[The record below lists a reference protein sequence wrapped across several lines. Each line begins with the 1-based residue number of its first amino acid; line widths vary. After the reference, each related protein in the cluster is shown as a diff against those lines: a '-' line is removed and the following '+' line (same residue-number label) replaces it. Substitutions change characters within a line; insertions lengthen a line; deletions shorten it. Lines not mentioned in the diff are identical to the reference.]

1 MKVAL
6 AINRALISLFGV
18 SSGLFKL
25 AGAITRSGA
34 PDAWWETDNGVFA
47 HLGMGPTLVGVFGLL
62 QAAAALLVWPA
73 KTRKA
78 GAGLLA
84 ACNLLATA
92 GLFAAGVQP
101 FGVISLVFV
110 AMAVLAARP
119 KPTAS

>member
-1 MKVAL
+1 MKWAL
-6 AINRALISLFGV
+6 HANRALICLFAL
-18 SSGLFKL
+18 SSGAFKV

-34 PDAWWETDNGVFA
+34 PGAWWETDNGVFA
-47 HLGMGPTLVGVFGLL
+47 HLGMGPTLVGLFGAV
-62 QAAAALLVWPA
+62 QAVSGALLWPA

-78 GAGLLA
+78 AALALA

-110 AMAVLAARP
+110 AMALLAARR
-119 KPTAS
+119 AG